1 MKVLIVEDNKVAII
15 GLKKIISKYSDI
27 EIEVAENGQ
36 IGLDILTNNK
46 SNLPNFILLD
56 LNMPIMNGI
65 ELLSIIKN
73 DDELKCIPVVI
84 LTTSNNIDDY
94 KKCEHLGASGYFI
107 KEVEFE
113 KHNKNVL
120 LILDYWEASFG
131 RHHFND

>member
-1 MKVLIVEDNKVAII
+1 MKVLIVEDNKIAVI
-15 GLKKIISKYSDI
+15 GLKKIISKHSDL
-27 EIEVAENGQ
+27 EIEVAVNGK
-36 IGLDILTNNK
+36 IGLDLLTNTK

-73 DDELKCIPVVI
+73 DDKLKCIPVII

-94 KKCEHLGASGYFI
+94 EKCERLGVSGYFI
-107 KEVEFE
+107 KEVDFE
-113 KHNKNVL
+113 KYNNNIL
-120 LILDYWEASFG
+120 LILDYWKASFG